1 MSLVHDLCSCCQ
13 RNSSLLQRAQPLALH
28 NAAHAVAG
36 ELLDVP
42 YGAIG
47 LADPA
52 RPHLDP
58 RQVNRHI
65 VERLED
71 FGLAWP
77 CARRTAIM
85 LLAGDVAVGL
95 ALGGRRVASRRLANL
110 MTDWLHRVGDPED
123 FDPDVAAAFSTV
135 EIMAD
140 NTEMAIREVIV
151 ATIRVVEA
159 NVEPIMFL
167 ADELEKRHRMCA
179 AEVQSLISGKLAV
192 VDAALVEGGDHVA

>member
-1 MSLVHDLCSCCQ
+1 MFLVHDLCSCRQ
-13 RNSSLLQRAQPLALH
+13 RGWSLLERAQPLALH

-58 RQVNRHI
+58 RQVNCHI
-65 VERLED
+65 ADRLDD

-77 CARRTAIM
+77 FARHTSMM

-95 ALGGRRVASRRLANL
+95 ALGGRCVASRRLANS

-123 FDPDVAAAFSTV
+123 FDPDIAAAFSTV

-140 NTEMAIREVIV
+140 NTEMAIRKVIV

-159 NVEPIMFL
+159 NVEPIMLL

-179 AEVQSLISGKLAV
+179 AEVQSLIGGKVAV